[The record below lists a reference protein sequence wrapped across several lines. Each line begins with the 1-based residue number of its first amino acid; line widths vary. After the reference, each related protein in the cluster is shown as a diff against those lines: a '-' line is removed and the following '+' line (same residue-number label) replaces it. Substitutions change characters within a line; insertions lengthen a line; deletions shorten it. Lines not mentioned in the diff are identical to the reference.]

1 MEMKRKG
8 MIVFGT
14 AALGAALALLGG
26 AVERTNAWIGLT
38 APLRAAG
45 EELRSL
51 SLSGTAG
58 NLAAWAIVLAVSALP
73 LLLLAWTRRHWGQS
87 RGWEDWL
94 LVLGCPVLFYGF
106 YYLVNPTLL
115 GGAALDALKGGDLDG
130 AMSALFLLGAVG
142 TLLSL
147 AVAWLVLKLLRGMNE
162 AHTDWLTAS
171 FRPLLVGGAALLAFS
186 SAYVRL
192 EDFLVLGRSVTEGN
206 TAAPECAASTNV
218 MLGLLALLELA
229 PDLLAALTLLWGA
242 DLAVA
247 LGERTFGQETLDL
260 CGRTAES
267 CRRVAQATVLLAVG
281 ANLLQ
286 LLMMGSLLNSHFS
299 ISLPLF
305 HLLLSAAL
313 FLLCRCLQRGK
324 ELQDDSDSII

>member
-1 MEMKRKG
+1 MKRKG
-8 MIVFGT
+8 MIVFGA

-26 AVERTNAWIGLT
+26 AVERTNSWIGLT

-45 EELRSL
+45 EGLRSL

-58 NLAAWAIVLAVSALP
+58 NLAAWAMVLAVSALP
-73 LLLLAWTRRHWGQS
+73 LLLAWTRRHWGQS
-87 RGWEDWL
+87 RGREDWL
-94 LVLGCPVLFYGF
+94 PALGCPVLFYGL

-130 AMSALFLLGAVG
+130 TMSALFLLGAVG

-162 AHTDWLTAS
+162 APTDRLTAS
-171 FRPLLVGGAALLAFS
+171 FRALLVGGAALLAFS

-192 EDFLVLGRSVTEGN
+192 ADFLTLSRSVIEGN
-206 TAAPECAASTNV
+206 TAARASAVFTNV
-218 MLGLLALLELA
+218 VLFLLALLELA

-247 LGERTFGQETLDL
+247 LGDRTFGQETLDL

-286 LLMMGSLLNSHFS
+286 LLMMSSLLNSHFS

>member
-1 MEMKRKG
+1 MKRKG
-8 MIVFGT
+8 VIVFGA

-26 AVERTNAWIGLT
+26 AVERTNAWSGLT

-45 EELRSL
+45 EGLRSL

-73 LLLLAWTRRHWGQS
+73 LLLLAWTRRRWG
-87 RGWEDWL
+87 RGREDWL
-94 LVLGCPVLFYGF
+94 LVLGCPVLFYGL

-162 AHTDWLTAS
+162 APTDRLTAS

-192 EDFLVLGRSVTEGN
+192 ADFLDLSRSVTEGN
-206 TAAPECAASTNV
+206 TAAPASAASTNV
-218 MLGLLALLELA
+218 MLFLLALLELA
-229 PDLLAALTLLWGA
+229 PDLLAALTLLWGG
-242 DLAVA
+242 DLAGA
-247 LGERTFGQETLDL
+247 LGDRTFGQETLDL
-260 CGRTAES
+260 CVRTAES
-267 CRRVAQATVLLAVG
+267 CRRVAQATVLLAVL

-286 LLMMGSLLNSHFS
+286 LVQVGNLHSSRFS
-299 ISLPLF
+299 TSLPLF
-305 HLLLSAAL
+305 PLLLSAAL

-324 ELQDDSDSII
+324 ELQEDNDSII

>member
-1 MEMKRKG
+1 MEMKRKDV
-8 MIVFGT
+8 IVFGA
-14 AALGAALALLGG
+14 AALGVAQAMLGR
-26 AVERTNAWIGLT
+26 AVERTDAWIGLT
-38 APLRAAG
+38 APLRAG
-45 EELRSL
+45 GKGLRSL

-58 NLAAWAIVLAVSALP
+58 NLAAWAIVLALSALP
-73 LLLLAWTRRHWGQS
+73 LLLLAWTRRRWG
-87 RGWEDWL
+87 RGREDWL
-94 LVLGCPVLFYGF
+94 LVLGCPVLFYGL

-115 GGAALDALKGGDLDG
+115 GGAVLDALKGGDLDG

-162 AHTDWLTAS
+162 APTDRLTAS

-192 EDFLVLGRSVTEGN
+192 ADFLALSRSVTEGN
-206 TAAPECAASTNV
+206 TAAPESAALTNV
-218 MLGLLALLELA
+218 VLFLLALLELA

-242 DLAVA
+242 DLTVA
-247 LGERTFGQETLDL
+247 LGGRTFGQETLDL
-260 CGRTAES
+260 CGQTAES

-286 LLMMGSLLNSHFS
+286 LLMMGRLLNSHFS

-305 HLLLSAAL
+305 PLLLSAAL